1 MSRSQWRN
9 RLQFR
14 VLHADGTLT
23 PPMTWTDA
31 REHAKETSRYGD
43 EPRVVSV
50 FWKPPGTP

>member
-1 MSRSQWRN
+1 VSRSQWRN